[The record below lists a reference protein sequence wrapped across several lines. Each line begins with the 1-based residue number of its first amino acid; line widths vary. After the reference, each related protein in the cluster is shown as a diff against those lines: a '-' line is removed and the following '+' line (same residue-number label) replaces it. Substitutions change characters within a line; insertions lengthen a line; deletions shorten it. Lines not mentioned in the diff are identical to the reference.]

1 MCLILFAWRAHAD
14 YPLIL
19 AGNRDEFYAR
29 PTAPA
34 AFWDDRPQILAG
46 RDLEQ
51 GGTWLGIHRS
61 GRLAAVTNYRDGR
74 AARRGTRSRGGL
86 VSGFLTSDHSPEQYL
101 QEVHRERAAY
111 DGFNLLVGT
120 PDALVSYSNRSERLA
135 EVAPGIHGLSNHLLD
150 SPWPKVELGKAALGQ
165 LRDSD
170 PAVLADRLF
179 AVLADRAPSPDH
191 TLPDT
196 GIDLERERVLS
207 PAFIATPNYGT
218 RCSTVLLIDA
228 VGQVSFTERTHPTDR
243 DTAQTRRYAFSTT
256 IPDHGL
262 AGARSAQRM

>member
-1 MCLILFAWRAHAD
+1 MCLILFAWQAHPD

-34 AFWDDRPQILAG
+34 GFWDDHPQILAG

-51 GGTWLGIHRS
+51 GGTSLGVHRS

-74 AARRGTRSRGGL
+74 AARRGTRSRGEL
-86 VSGFLTSDHSPEQYL
+86 VSGFLTSDLAPEEYL
-101 QEVHRERAAY
+101 QQVHRQHIAY

-120 PDALVSYSNRSERLA
+120 PDGLFSYSNRSEQLA
-135 EVAPGIHGLSNHLLD
+135 EVEAGVHGLSNHLLD
-150 SPWPKVELGKAALGQ
+150 SPWPKVERGKAALRQ
-165 LRDSD
+165 LRDSN
-170 PAVLADRLF
+170 PEALIERLL
-179 AVLADRAPSPDH
+179 AVLADRAAAPDH

-196 GIDLERERVLS
+196 GIDLVRERVLS

-218 RCSTVLLIDA
+218 RCSTVLLFDA
-228 VGQVSFTERTHPTDR
+228 IGGVSFTERTHSTDH
-243 DTAQTRRYAFSTT
+243 DAQQTRRYAFTT
-256 IPDHGL
+256 TLPITG
-262 AGARSAQRM
+262 